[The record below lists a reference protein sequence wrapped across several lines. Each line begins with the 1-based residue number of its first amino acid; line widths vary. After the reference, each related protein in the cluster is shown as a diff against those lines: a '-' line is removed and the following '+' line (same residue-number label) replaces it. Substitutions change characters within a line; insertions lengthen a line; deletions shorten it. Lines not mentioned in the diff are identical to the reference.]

1 MHIAQSIEENM
12 ISHNYGRLSTFSQ
25 RKQILNKSKLL
36 MVASNSVA
44 ARVNAGKPCY
54 VLGILLITQMQ
65 LHVSLAHTGV
75 LEFTYFNDG
84 NIF

>member
-1 MHIAQSIEENM
+1 MCVRFQKRGLERREGERRSP
-12 ISHNYGRLSTFSQ
+12 S
-25 RKQILNKSKLL
+25 KQILNESKLL

-75 LEFTYFNDG
+75 LEFTYLNDG

>member
-1 MHIAQSIEENM
+1 
-12 ISHNYGRLSTFSQ
+12 
-25 RKQILNKSKLL
+25 

-75 LEFTYFNDG
+75 LEFTYLNDG